1 MRVLVRRH
9 RDCPSL
15 FLVAVLT
22 LSHAGLQMLLKNAR
36 QCTEINISPSG
47 TASGYRLLIAIPL
60 FAVLLEVAPA
70 AILSRTLD
78 SGVFIFNSLCLVV
91 DEGLEATS
99 ADALIATS
107 ISV

>member
-15 FLVAVLT
+15 FLVAALT
-22 LSHAGLQMLLKNAR
+22 LSRAGLPMLLINVA
-36 QCTEINISPSG
+36 QCTEINISISG

-60 FAVLLEVAPA
+60 FVVLLEVAPA

-78 SGVFIFNSLCLVV
+78 SGVFIFNSLRPVV
-91 DEGLEATS
+91 DEGSEATS
-99 ADALIATS
+99 ADAIIAHK
-107 ISV
+107 

>member
-1 MRVLVRRH
+1 
-9 RDCPSL
+9 
-15 FLVAVLT
+15 
-22 LSHAGLQMLLKNAR
+22 MLLKNAR

-78 SGVFIFNSLCLVV
+78 LGVFIFNSLRPVV
-91 DEGLEATS
+91 DEGSEATS
-99 ADALIATS
+99 ADAIIATS
-107 ISV
+107 ISLPTNRWGDL